1 MAEQE
6 KTKTAKEPEVQTVSK
21 EQYDKLELDYEK
33 VVKAFNKLLAEY
45 NSLHLKYILETNG
58 ISQQ

>member
-58 ISQQ
+58 INQQ